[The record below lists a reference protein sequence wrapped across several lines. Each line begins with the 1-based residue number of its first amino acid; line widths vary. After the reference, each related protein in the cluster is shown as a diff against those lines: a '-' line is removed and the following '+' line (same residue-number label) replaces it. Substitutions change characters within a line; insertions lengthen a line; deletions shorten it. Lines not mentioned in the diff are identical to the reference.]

1 MNMLVTHNDYNYL
14 LKDITILKG
23 VGKKTLE
30 LLKKKKIRTLFDVLW
45 NLPYEFID
53 RSNFVEI
60 KKLEIGKICTIKVK
74 VIKYNFPRK
83 RNLPNKIICEDLSGK
98 INIVFFNSREGYI
111 RKILPLNKDVI
122 ISGKINYY
130 KNKYQITNPKYVIPI
145 EKENL
150 FEKIT
155 AKYSLT
161 EGITENIYK
170 KIIDQILKNIPNLD
184 EWHNAEIL
192 K

>member
-1 MNMLVTHNDYNYL
+1 MNMSVTHNDYNYL

-30 LLKKKKIRTLFDVLW
+30 LLKKKKIKTLFDVLW

-74 VIKYNFPRK
+74 VLKYNFPRK
-83 RNLPNKIICEDLSGK
+83 RRLPNKIVCEDLSGK
-98 INIVFFNSREGYI
+98 IDIVFFNSKEGYI
-111 RKILPLNKDVI
+111 RKILPLEKYVI

-130 KNKYQITNPKYVIPI
+130 KNYKNLYLLSKYL
-145 EKENL
+145 EFL
-150 FEKIT
+150 FV
-155 AKYSLT
+155 SLCCHLLHKVLKV
-161 EGITENIYK
+161 EVCHNS
-170 KIIDQILKNIPNLD
+170 ILSFGF
-184 EWHNAEIL
+184 L
-192 K
+192 KFFG

>member
-60 KKLEIGKICTIKVK
+60 KKLEIGKM
-74 VIKYNFPRK
+74 
-83 RNLPNKIICEDLSGK
+83 
-98 INIVFFNSREGYI
+98 
-111 RKILPLNKDVI
+111 
-122 ISGKINYY
+122 
-130 KNKYQITNPKYVIPI
+130 
-145 EKENL
+145 
-150 FEKIT
+150 
-155 AKYSLT
+155 
-161 EGITENIYK
+161 
-170 KIIDQILKNIPNLD
+170 
-184 EWHNAEIL
+184 HN
-192 K
+192 